1 MSVHGIISI
10 MYVWKYCTRKTLKT
24 GQFMHTCFVNLNT
37 QKCQCDLLLPL
48 AYHKNLNAV
57 YKNYAN
63 NLTEGV
69 QDFRKKNQ
77 KEPIVKCVGLSQ
89 ISAGLRYPASFIYID
104 SSDFPK
110 SC

>member
-1 MSVHGIISI
+1 M
-10 MYVWKYCTRKTLKT
+10 
-24 GQFMHTCFVNLNT
+24 
-37 QKCQCDLLLPL
+37 LPL
-48 AYHKNLNAV
+48 AYHKNFNAV

-89 ISAGLRYPASFIYID
+89 ISAGLQYPASFIYID
-104 SSDFPK
+104 SGDFPK
-110 SC
+110 NC